1 MLNRSGPLK
10 ENASKV
16 EHILNLLESVL
27 MTQNELTDMS
37 YFWSLIDYHPVFPS
51 YHALPNVC
59 GLWVVTVGGGAN
71 V

>member
-1 MLNRSGPLK
+1 MNNS
-10 ENASKV
+10 N
-16 EHILNLLESVL
+16 SVL
-27 MTQNELTDMS
+27 DSVPRTQNDFPVKS